1 MRKDKTPDR
10 KRDKAEFDKLNEK
23 ELEAERLRLQSSLDK
38 IQSRKITIENDHYT
52 KNATEAKIDL
62 KISDAKKT
70 TTSTTPTAAALTI
83 ATANTT
89 SQAANATDESNIRSK
104 GEKIEVPVKL
114 PLLDQAALR
123 KHDQEHRKAE
133 NTKNNAENDNGIADT
148 KKDVSHELSQIIW
161 HQTQMPRKILS
172 LICQV
177 DRSRFLC

>member
-52 KNATEAKIDL
+52 KNATETKIDL
-62 KISDAKKT
+62 RISDAKKA
-70 TTSTTPTAAALTI
+70 TTSTTPTATAVTI
-83 ATANTT
+83 ATANST
-89 SQAANATDESNIRSK
+89 SQAVKVTTVADEANSRSK

-114 PLLDQAALR
+114 PLLDQAAMR

-133 NTKNNAENDNGIADT
+133 NTKNNAENDNGVVDT
-148 KKDVSHELSQIIW
+148 EKDVCHEFS
-161 HQTQMPRKILS
+161 QMPRKIQGAAYKNLHMN
-172 LICQV
+172 LRNCV
-177 DRSRFLC
+177 GP